1 MTGHVASLAMYDAPG
16 LQSANDALWSAI
28 AHHLRAAGLDDVP
41 AGLDRTRSLE
51 EIWDDPNLLLAQACG
66 YPLATQWRGRLRY
79 VATPHYKAAG
89 CEGASHRSRIV
100 VRRDEAAVALPELRG
115 RRAAVNAEN
124 SNTGMNLFRTMAAPL
139 ATDGRFF
146 GSVLITGSH
155 HASIRAVAAG
165 EADIAAIDCVTF
177 AHLEREDPLSTR
189 RLRTLAWSPP
199 SPGLPLVT
207 SAATSDAGLR
217 ILRRAVR
224 QAIRDDANGASVD
237 ALLIAGVDVLRQSR
251 YDALEK
257 LAAHST
263 RRGYPELK

>member
-1 MTGHVASLAMYDAPG
+1 MYDAPG

-28 AHHLRAAGLDDVP
+28 AGHLRAAGLDDVP
-41 AGLDRTRSLE
+41 VELDRTRSLE
-51 EIWDDPNLLLAQACG
+51 EVWDDPKLLLGQACG
-66 YPLATQWRGRLRY
+66 YPFATQWRGRLRY
-79 VATPHYKAAG
+79 IATPRYKATG

-100 VRRDEAAVALPELRG
+100 VRQDEAAVALPELKG
-115 RRAAVNAEN
+115 RRLAVNAEN
-124 SNTGMNLFRTMAAPL
+124 SNTGMNLLRTMAAPL

-146 GSVLITGSH
+146 GSVIMTGSH

-189 RLRTLAWSPP
+189 QLKTLAWSPP

-207 SAATSDAGLR
+207 SAATSDARLR
-217 ILRRAVR
+217 LLRRAVR
-224 QAIRDDANGASVD
+224 QAIGDDSNRPNVD
-237 ALLIAGVDVLRQSR
+237 ALLITGVDVLRQSR

-257 LAAHST
+257 LAANST